1 MSFSSNL
8 LRSDRNG
15 CLLMERYLRQIY
27 HQQATGELIVTAQD
41 QTWHLFFYLGH
52 LLYATGGMHRSRRWY
67 RYIKLFSVDWSE
79 IELKKPTGMWEYYLL
94 RYALQQHQINLNQ
107 AQSVIAYSAIE
118 ILFTLLNQPS
128 NDVSS
133 RWKPSQ
139 RLSGNTATTPRSS
152 LALKIPPLIQR
163 TQSLSKQWQT
173 MELTSLSP
181 DLAPMLKRELPKRV
195 NAQTSTKLIE
205 LFNGENPI
213 WDIALEM
220 KQSLYTLSRSIRH
233 FWKQGIIEFQSL
245 PDLNP
250 PVSWT
255 TPRMDQTLNGESDTS
270 ISGPL
275 VACIDDSPLV
285 GHALGHILIPAG
297 YQLLKIHDP
306 ISGIAQLAKH
316 KPDLILLDVVMPTVT
331 GYNLCSFLR
340 QTSLFSDT
348 PIIILTS
355 RDHIID
361 RTKAKLAGATDFL
374 TKPAKPE
381 QLLKLIEKHINPIS
395 PVTES

>member
-1 MSFSSNL
+1 MLSSFNL
-8 LRSDRNG
+8 LDSDRNG
-15 CLLMERYLRQIY
+15 CYLMERYLRQIY

-52 LLYATGGMHRSRRWY
+52 LLYATGGVHRSRRWY
-67 RYIKLFSVDWSE
+67 RYIKLFAVDWSA

-94 RYALQQHQINLNQ
+94 RYALQQHQINLSQ

-118 ILFTLLNQPS
+118 ILFALLSQPS
-128 NDVSS
+128 DDLSS
-133 RWKPSQ
+133 RWKHSK
-139 RLSGNTATTPRSS
+139 RLSGNTATPRSS
-152 LALKIPPLIQR
+152 LALKIPPLIER
-163 TQSLSKQWQT
+163 TQNLSKQWEK

-181 DLAPMLKRELPKRV
+181 DLAPRLHAELPKRL
-195 NAQTSTKLIE
+195 NAETSTRLIE

-220 KQSLYTLSRSIRH
+220 KQSLYSLSRSIRH

-255 TPRMDQTLNGESDTS
+255 TPRMDQTLNGESDTQT
-270 ISGPL
+270 SGPL
-275 VACIDDSPLV
+275 IACIDDSPLV
-285 GHALGHILIPAG
+285 GHALSHILIPAG

-306 ISGIAQLAKH
+306 IAGIAQLAKH

-374 TKPAKPE
+374 TKPAKPD
-381 QLLKLIEKHINPIS
+381 QLLKLIEKHIHPIS
-395 PVTES
+395 PVNES